1 MYATYFQMSID
12 IRNSRILGM
21 TKHPTTSST
30 TGLSR
35 QARQAQT
42 REALL
47 TTARRLFIENGYG
60 GTSIRDIAE
69 QAGYSQGAF
78 YSNFDSKEQLLL
90 ELLRGHMQAE
100 AEQLAVLVAPAQ
112 RSLDAILD
120 DLQAWAGTLDRDVD
134 WSMLSV
140 ELQLHAQRCKTFA
153 ATYRVIWQQH
163 AQTLAL
169 LIEQIFAQRGCR
181 PPAAQDAIASALMAL
196 VHGLA
201 LQRAAT
207 GTAATSQMV
216 VVFLRGLLAL
226 AKNATD

>member
-1 MYATYFQMSID
+1 MPERPA
-12 IRNSRILGM
+12 
-21 TKHPTTSST
+21 TSSVT
-30 TGLSR
+30 RLSR
-35 QARQAQT
+35 PARQAQT

-47 TTARRLFIENGYG
+47 ATARRLFIENGYG

-78 YSNFDSKEQLLL
+78 YSNFDSKEALLL

-112 RSLDAILD
+112 RSLEAILD
-120 DLQAWAGTLDRDVD
+120 DLQAWAGTLDSDVN

-140 ELQLHAQRCKTFA
+140 ELQLNAQRCETFA
-153 ATYRVIWQQH
+153 AAYRAIWQQH
-163 AQTLAL
+163 AQTLAQ
-169 LIEQIFAQRGCR
+169 LIGQMFAQRGMR
-181 PPAAQDAIASALMAL
+181 PPVANEAIASALMAL

-207 GTAATSQMV
+207 GTAATGQMV
-216 VVFLRGLLAL
+216 VIFLRGLLAL
-226 AKNATD
+226 AENSTT